1 MSTHTYLLSFDTERT
16 VQTEDRHALKGFVG
30 EYLRVTHGI
39 DAPVSIDHL
48 DAEEPAVRALLVV
61 D

>member
-1 MSTHTYLLSFDTERT
+1 MRNAYLLTFDADRI
-16 VQTEDRHALKGFVG
+16 VQPEDRHALKEFVG
-30 EYLRVTHGI
+30 EYLRVTHGF

-48 DAEEPAVRALLVV
+48 DPADPPVQALLV

>member
-1 MSTHTYLLSFDTERT
+1 MTNVYLLKFDTDRT
-16 VQTEDRHALKGFVG
+16 VQPEDRHALKEFVG
-30 EYLRVTHGI
+30 EYLRVTHGF

-48 DAEEPAVRALLVV
+48 DPADPPVQALLVV